1 MTTTTD
7 TRAAITTQIGMAMA
21 KEDEQANA
29 VYELHAK
36 YAAAKKLFEQY
47 RDERRGLEAKL
58 ASKKRRGKKD
68 AEPAAAKPA
77 TETSEPVAD
86 ASGTYQGADRI
97 GDSAWGSRR

>member
-1 MTTTTD
+1 MTPTDD

-21 KEDEQANA
+21 KEDEQANT
-29 VYELHAK
+29 VYDFHQK
-36 YAAAKKLFEQY
+36 YIGAKKLFEQY
-47 RDERRGLEAKL
+47 RDERRSLEAKL
-58 ASKKRRGKKD
+58 AAMKRRGKKD